1 MADRAAVDSNVLV
14 YAVAGRGS
22 KRDAARAAIA
32 AARVVPAQALN
43 ETAHV
48 LRRKAGMT
56 LPEVAAALDVIRAA
70 LRVVP
75 LAETTHALAL
85 EVAGET
91 GYSIWDAS
99 ILAAAVE
106 AGCDRLASEDM
117 QDGRT
122 VRGVTIQNPFVGGRD
137 RGATAKLSGR
147 WMGCLSYRLAPEGAG
162 RAVPASH
169 G

>member
-1 MADRAAVDSNVLV
+1 MANRAAVDSNVLV

-22 KRDAARAAIA
+22 KREAAKAAMA
-32 AARVVPAQALN
+32 EARVVPAQALN

-56 LPEVAAALDVIRAA
+56 LPEIAVALAVIRKA

-75 LAETTHALAL
+75 LTEVTHVLAL
-85 EVAGET
+85 EVAEET

-99 ILAAAVE
+99 ILAASIE
-106 AGCDRLASEDM
+106 AGCDRLESEDM

-122 VRGVTIQNPFVGGRD
+122 VRGVTIRNPF
-137 RGATAKLSGR
+137 
-147 WMGCLSYRLAPEGAG
+147 AG
-162 RAVPASH
+162 K